1 MVDTLALPLH
11 DVVGQRAQRRR
22 APAEHREPALRLFD
36 QPPRLT
42 ARRLDAVQRR
52 VGRLL
57 LALVAAGG
65 LAQYLQATLDVED
78 VVHDLEREA
87 QALARVADRRD
98 RRAVAAGQPHAGA
111 QRAADERRR
120 LVDVDVL
127 ERLGRDRLALRLDIH
142 HLAADH
148 APGARG
154 VGDL

>member
-87 QALARVADRRD
+87 QALAASLIAATAAPSPPASRTPARSEPRMSA
-98 RRAVAAGQPHAGA
+98 AV
-111 QRAADERRR
+111 
-120 LVDVDVL
+120 LWMWM
-127 ERLGRDRLALRLDIH
+127 
-142 HLAADH
+142 
-148 APGARG
+148 
-154 VGDL
+154 